1 MDTEW
6 IERLAVAGVVL
17 LATLVAARLVDRM
30 ITKRFTLR
38 PETLTVYRVIRR
50 SALAVIISVGVLSAL
65 LVIPAV
71 RAVAGSIL
79 ASSAVI
85 ALIVGLAAQSTLSN
99 FVAGI
104 LVAFAQPLRL
114 GDSVAV
120 AGATGTVQQ
129 IGLTYTVIRAAD
141 GARYFVPNTK
151 LASDTIRNATIA
163 GSEHLVAVKVAVP
176 VSADLQRVLELL
188 LEEARRLPDEVIVRE
203 PTAYVSQVDP
213 AEAVV
218 TVEAWARSATQA
230 TELSS
235 SLRRALADRLKA
247 EGVYS

>member
-6 IERLAVAGVVL
+6 IQRLAVAGVVL
-17 LATLVAARLVDRM
+17 LVTLVVARIVDRM
-30 ITKRFTLR
+30 ITRRLELR
-38 PETLTVYRVIRR
+38 PETLTVYRVVRR
-50 SALAVIISVGVLSAL
+50 SVLAVIVGVGVLSAL
-65 LVIPAV
+65 LVIPSV

-85 ALIVGLAAQSTLSN
+85 ALVVGLAAQTTLSN

-114 GDSVAV
+114 GDNVAV
-120 AGATGTVQQ
+120 AGASGTVQQ

-141 GARYFVPNTK
+141 GARYYVPNTK

-163 GSEHLVAVKVAVP
+163 GAEHLVAVKVAVP
-176 VSADLQRVLELL
+176 LSADLDRVLELL
-188 LEEARRLPDEVIVRE
+188 LAEAKRLPDDVTVRE
-203 PTAYVSQVDP
+203 PNVYVSQVDQ

-218 TVEAWARSATQA
+218 TVETWARTASQA
-230 TELSS
+230 TELAST
-235 SLRRALADRLKA
+235 LRRAVADRLKA
-247 EGVYS
+247 EGIYG